1 MNTETIAQ
9 APTARGFG
17 IAVLRNTYSGNFHVA
32 RYATRG
38 GGIAGKFVVI
48 SNHTT
53 ETDARQAANREWAAD
68 RKAAA

>member
-17 IAVLRNTYSGNFHVA
+17 IAVLRNTYSDTFHVA

-38 GGIAGKFVVI
+38 VGIASTFVVI
-48 SNHTT
+48 SNHAT
-53 ETDARQAANREWAAD
+53 EEGARKRANTEWAAD